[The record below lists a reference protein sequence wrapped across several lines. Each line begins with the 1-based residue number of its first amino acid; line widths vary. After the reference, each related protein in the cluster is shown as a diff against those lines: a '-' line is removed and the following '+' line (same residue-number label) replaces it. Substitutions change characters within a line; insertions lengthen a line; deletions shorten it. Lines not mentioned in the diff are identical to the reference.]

1 MLLNTQID
9 FLCNSF
15 GDTSLPENE
24 RWKCI
29 KYIFAENPI
38 IDVQLLIKKGEII
51 YINNSEIGPGFY
63 ILGTP
68 NADFGLPK
76 NDEKVITFIPLN
88 LLDKVSILTKFIDI
102 NFGENVDIDLSNDE
116 TSKLMVN
123 NMEPEDSAILV
134 SDYTELYPSEEEFL
148 VIIG

>member
-68 NADFGLPK
+68 NADIEPINEGM
-76 NDEKVITFIPLN
+76 VVTFIPLK
-88 LLDKVSILTKFIDI
+88 LIDKITFQTDFIKTDEKVSNLKSNKLDHPDILKA
-102 NFGENVDIDLSNDE
+102 
-116 TSKLMVN
+116 TSIS
-123 NMEPEDSAILV
+123 EDDSSI
-134 SDYTELYPSEEEFL
+134 ST
-148 VIIG
+148 IIE